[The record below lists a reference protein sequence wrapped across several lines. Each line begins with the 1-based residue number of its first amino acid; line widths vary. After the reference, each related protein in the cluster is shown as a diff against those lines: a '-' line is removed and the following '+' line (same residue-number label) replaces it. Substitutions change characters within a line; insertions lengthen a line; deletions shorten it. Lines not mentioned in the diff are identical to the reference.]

1 MRESVNIPE
10 IILRI
15 IKSRGIGEEMTE
27 EFFSPRPKL
36 AYDPFLLSDM
46 KAGVD
51 LLLNAIDSGK
61 RIVIYGDYDVDGI
74 TSTSLMMKVIG
85 SLTDNVTY
93 YIPSRL
99 DEGYGLHRES
109 IDRIREE
116 GGEFI
121 VTVDCGSV
129 SREETAYAHSLGIG
143 TLVTDHHNVS
153 DVRAEGTIINP
164 KLAEDEYPFKGL
176 AGVGVAYKLALAIS
190 RTRPVPKAVM
200 AEVLELVTIGTIA
213 DIMPM
218 LDENRTI
225 VKCGLR
231 SIHLGCRNPG
241 LRRLID
247 LSGLDYRTLRASDIS
262 FGIAPKINAAGRLGD
277 ASVGVRLFL
286 AESQAEADKYCRILI
301 DANQERRRLQDDAF
315 DKGLG
320 MLDEELAKGD
330 FVTVEINDSH
340 EGVLGIVA
348 GKLREKINR
357 PVVIISR
364 NNDTYKGTGR
374 SISSVDLFGML
385 DKYRDSFISFG
396 GHSAA
401 CGFTIAAD
409 KAEAL
414 REDLNRDIAKML
426 EDDDTLFDLDYNYD
440 AEVTTDE
447 VDLSLAEAVTWLE
460 PCGRDNELPVFAV
473 KNAAVTSWR
482 YLKGENRMAKFTISS
497 GGSRDID
504 CVIFHDAGQAYDAIT
519 DNGHG
524 AEPGYGCRADI
535 LGTVE
540 INHWRDEDRVQ
551 IIAKY
556 VLPAGTLN

>member
-1 MRESVNIPE
+1 MQKSVQIPE
-10 IILRI
+10 ILLRI

-27 EFFSPRPKL
+27 EFFSSRPQL
-36 AYDPFLLSDM
+36 AYDPFLFSNM
-46 KAGVD
+46 KTGVD
-51 LLLNAIDSGK
+51 LLLDAIDSGRK
-61 RIVIYGDYDVDGI
+61 IVIYGDYDVDGI

-85 SLTDNVTY
+85 SLTQNVTY

-109 IDRIREE
+109 IDRIRED

-129 SREETAYAHSLGIG
+129 SKEETAYAHSLGIG

-153 DVRAEGTIINP
+153 DVRAEGIIINP
-164 KLAEDEYPFKGL
+164 KLAEDGYPFKGL
-176 AGVGVAYKLALAIS
+176 AGVGVAYKLALAIA
-190 RTRPVPKAVM
+190 RTRPVPKSVM
-200 AEVLELVTIGTIA
+200 AEILELVTVGTIA

-231 SIHLGCRNPG
+231 SIHLGCRNRG

-247 LSGLDYRTLRASDIS
+247 MSGLDYRTLRASDIS
-262 FGIAPKINAAGRLGD
+262 FGIAPKINASGRLGD

-286 AESQAEADKYCRILI
+286 AETDSEADECCRILI

-348 GKLREKINR
+348 GKLRERINR

-364 NNDTYKGTGR
+364 SNDTYKGTGR
-374 SISSVDLFGML
+374 SISTVDLFGML

-409 KAEAL
+409 KADAL
-414 REDLNRDIAKML
+414 RKELNKDIAVML
-426 EDDDTLFDLDYNYD
+426 AEDSTLFDIDYAYD
-440 AEVTTDE
+440 AELRTGE
-447 VDLSLAEAVTWLE
+447 VDLELAEAITWLE
-460 PCGRDNELPVFAV
+460 PCGRDNELPVFAI
-473 KNAAVTSWR
+473 KNAEVSNWR
-482 YLKGENRMAKFTISS
+482 YLRGENKMAKFSISS
-497 GGSRDID
+497 DGDRSVE
-504 CVIFHDAGQAYDAIT
+504 CVLFHDAAEAYEGIT
-519 DNGHG
+519 AGGKGMHAGH
-524 AEPGYGCRADI
+524 GCRADV
-535 LGTVE
+535 LGTIE
-540 INHWRDEDRVQ
+540 INNWRDEQHVQ

-556 VLPAGTLN
+556 VLPAGTL

>member
-1 MRESVNIPE
+1 MHESAHIPE
-10 IILRI
+10 IILQI
-15 IKSRGIGEEMTE
+15 IKSRGIGEEMAE
-27 EFFSPRPKL
+27 EFFSSRPQL
-36 AYDPFLLSDM
+36 AYDPFLLSEM

-51 LLLNAIDSGK
+51 LLLDAIDCGK

-74 TSTSLMMKVIG
+74 TSTALMIKVIRC
-85 SLTDNVTY
+85 LTDNVTY

-109 IDRIREE
+109 IDRIRED

-164 KLAEDEYPFKGL
+164 KLQEDSYPFKGL
-176 AGVGVAYKLALAIS
+176 AGVGVAYKLALAVA
-190 RTRPVPKAVM
+190 RTRPVPKSVM

-231 SIHLGCRNPG
+231 SIHLGCRNKG

-262 FGIAPKINAAGRLGD
+262 FGIAPKINASGRLGD
-277 ASVGVRLFL
+277 ATVGVRLFL
-286 AESQAEADKYCRILI
+286 AETDEEADECCRMLI
-301 DANQERRRLQDDAF
+301 EANQERRRLQDDAF
-315 DKGLG
+315 DKSLG
-320 MLDEELAKGD
+320 MLEGELAKGD

-348 GKLREKINR
+348 GKLREKVNR

-374 SISSVDLFGML
+374 SIPSVDLFRML
-385 DKYRDSFISFG
+385 DKYRDRFISFG

-409 KAEAL
+409 KAADL
-414 REDLNRDIAKML
+414 RDDLNKDIAGML
-426 EDDDTLFDLDYNYD
+426 SEDGSLFNINYEFD
-440 AEVTTDE
+440 AEVTTGE
-447 VDLSLAEAVTWLE
+447 LDLELADAVTLLE
-460 PCGRDNELPVFAV
+460 PCGRDNEMPVFAV
-473 KNAAVTSWR
+473 RNASITSWR
-482 YLKGENRMAKFTISS
+482 YLKGENKMAKFTAATEGES
-497 GGSRDID
+497 GVE
-504 CVIFHDAGQAYDAIT
+504 CLIFHDAAAVYEDIT
-519 DNGHG
+519 AHG
-524 AEPGYGCRADI
+524 RIVPGGGCKADI

-540 INHWRDEDRVQ
+540 INRWRDEQYVQ
-551 IIAKY
+551 IIAKH
-556 VLPAGTLN
+556 VLPAGTLA